1 MQIDLI
7 NRPAATAAVVRM
19 QTGERFVAEPGSMI
33 AMSVGLSLHTDT
45 RGGGLMGGIKRMFS
59 GESFF
64 LNTYEATRPNQE
76 LILAPTLLGDIEIL
90 PLQTGRLLVQRGAW
104 LGSSDTITCKTTTQG
119 LTVGLFGG
127 QGLFWIEC
135 TGHGQ
140 VLVST
145 FGALYVVDVDG
156 EYVVDT
162 SHVVAHEDTLQL
174 KIGKA
179 NDSLLGSFVG
189 GEGLVCKFSGRG
201 RLWIQSHNPTDFGKT
216 VGPLLPARES

>member
-1 MQIDLI
+1 MQIDLV
-7 NRPAATAAVVRM
+7 NRPAATAAVIRM
-19 QTGERFVAEPGSMI
+19 QSGERFVAEPGSMI
-33 AMSVGLSLHTDT
+33 AMSTGLALHTDT

-64 LNTYEATRPNQE
+64 LNTYEAQRDGQE
-76 LILAPTLLGDIEIL
+76 LLLAPTLLGDIEIL

-104 LGSSDTITCKTTTQG
+104 LGSSDTVTCKTTNQG

-162 SHVVAHEDTLQL
+162 SHVVAHEETLQL

-179 NDSLLGSFVG
+179 NESLLGSFVG
-189 GEGLVCKFSGRG
+189 GEGLVCKFNGRG
-201 RLWIQSHNPTDFGKT
+201 RLWVQSHNPTDFGKT
-216 VGPLLPARES
+216 VGPLLPPRQN